1 MSDRAPAMTDHASVD
16 GYPAGLLAEVAD
28 VLRRGGERHGVGASE
43 TGGGQTAI
51 DHLAHAID
59 HVHNVMDD
67 FSAGRP
73 VRIDP
78 STGRSELVHALARL
92 VLVRGLEPAS
102 AGGSG
107 QR

>member
-1 MSDRAPAMTDHASVD
+1 MDESSAVLADAACLP
-16 GYPAGLLAEVAD
+16 PGLLAEVAAI
-28 VLRRGGERHGVGASE
+28 LRDGAARHRCAPNE

-51 DHLAHAID
+51 DHLVHAID

-67 FSAGRP
+67 FFAGRP

-78 STGRSELVHALARL
+78 STGRSELVHAIARL
-92 VLVRGLEPAS
+92 ALVRGLEPAA
-102 AGGSG
+102 AGGSE